1 MIKSYFLDTS
11 YLIALINTNDRW
23 HKLVDYWQE
32 EVIKNNILLITT
44 EYILVEL
51 ADGLSVLKFRYKAA
65 QMVSLL
71 KNIKDVNIIPAS
83 TILFDAGL
91 ALFKNRLDKEWSLTD
106 CISMIVIHDYS
117 IKDILSTDRH
127 FVQAGYQVLLKD

>member
-1 MIKSYFLDTS
+1 MIKSCFLDTS

-23 HKLVDYWQE
+23 HKVANYWQE

-71 KNIKDVNIIPAS
+71 KNIRYVNIIPAS
-83 TILFDAGL
+83 TILFDADL

-106 CISMIVIHDYS
+106 CISMIVVHDYS
-117 IKDILSTDRH
+117 IKDILSSDRH